1 MARVISR
8 RSGAHVRRIARHGRC
23 GRPPSQS
30 ASTSSCAIGQ
40 AVIHVDTSFLIDL
53 LRRTI
58 PARRGTATSYYQPT
72 PMRPWAFRYS
82 WRANCSRALRARR
95 IRSASTSARARVAQR
110 RGDDIS
116 DDRFAERY
124 GEVVDRLQ
132 SRGRTV
138 AQMDLLIALTAIVDG
153 ASLVTANRRHFE
165 VVPDLTVMAYR

>member
-1 MARVISR
+1 
-8 RSGAHVRRIARHGRC
+8 
-23 GRPPSQS
+23 
-30 ASTSSCAIGQ
+30 
-40 AVIHVDTSFLIDL
+40 VIHVDTSFLIDL
-53 LRRTI
+53 LREQSRRAEGPATSWLSAHADAALGVSVFVACELFAGAAGAEH
-58 PARRGTATSYYQPT
+58 PAREHQRVRELLSAVATIYP
-72 PMRPWAFRYS
+72 
-82 WRANCSRALRARR
+82 
-95 IRSASTSARARVAQR
+95 
-110 RGDDIS
+110 